1 MSTRRNSSAS
11 MSRHVRVTKPGARKA
26 GPSLRLQR
34 GPPRPLRAGPR
45 FPFPAP
51 GCPRWHARGARAGS
65 RARSSPRA
73 SSPPPKRTPSVPQ
86 SRRRGR
92 RDCLFLFG
100 RHRERRDGP
109 STRSRRRRRGR
120 RGRRLPR
127 SPRAHHRERRRG
139 SSRQTR
145 EIKRFRLAGITSPG
159 TPRSKTPRA
168 RTWRR
173 CARAFV
179 CAKRCARC

>member
-11 MSRHVRVTKPGARKA
+11 MSRHVTVTKPGARKA

-34 GPPRPLRAGPR
+34 GPPRPLRAGLR
-45 FPFPAP
+45 FPVPAR
-51 GCPRWHARGARAGS
+51 GCPRWHARGARSGS

-92 RDCLFLFG
+92 RDRLFFFG
-100 RHRERRDGP
+100 RHRSRAAPP

-127 SPRAHHRERRRG
+127 SPRAHSLARRRG
-139 SSRQTR
+139 SSRETR
-145 EIKRFRLAGITSPG
+145 ETKRFRLAGITSPG

-179 CAKRCARC
+179 YAKRCARC